1 MKYERDYENPNHV
14 KLICDSQG
22 HAIYFSRAP
31 IPYFRDSNG
40 LFELERASAVPV
52 LIHLGLY
59 AYKKAFLESFSKMP
73 PGKIEQIERLEMLR
87 VLEQGYRIAVGV
99 TEDSLIEIDT
109 REQAAQF
116 EAVVKE
122 HFKPES

>member
-1 MKYERDYENPNHV
+1 MFDV
-14 KLICDSQG
+14 
-22 HAIYFSRAP
+22 
-31 IPYFRDSNG
+31 
-40 LFELERASAVPV
+40 ERASAVPV

-59 AYKKAFLESFSKMP
+59 AYKRAFLESFSKMP
-73 PGKIEQIERLEMLR
+73 PGKIEQIEKLEMLR
-87 VLEQGYRIAVGV
+87 VLEQGYQIAVGV

-122 HFKPES
+122 HFKPKD